1 MERVFDFRPSIREI
15 FGFFIKGPRGRSV
28 VIFFKEETNLLRLES
43 FVANKIMLEETRE
56 NNTTNQNGEKEA
68 EHRKSWNL
76 SHNS

>member
-1 MERVFDFRPSIREI
+1 M
-15 FGFFIKGPRGRSV
+15 

-43 FVANKIMLEETRE
+43 FVANKIMLEERE